1 MNISELIRSTEYVKG
16 FSPKNTFGY
25 KQFGEIYLYNKV
37 VRTKPNSSIV
47 EVSMMISGSTD
58 KVRFGRSFKQ
68 KATSVHK
75 VMVSIHGVKQQV
87 VTFEDLVGKIRGGHP
102 ELAAIADED
111 LVQAVTTVELK
122 RDKGQKKLLDDVT
135 VLPQAN
141 GTYVIM
147 EDNISKDSEIRV
159 WCSCSSYYWVFQYYN
174 VEHGVD
180 IFGKSPE
187 KYTPKTKRGWEA
199 FQANQPVRNPGRH
212 PGMCKH
218 IMLLLALLMDSDTIA
233 EARGVVG
240 QYRANIDRFQSAQ
253 RLTQDG
259 YEKLLKD
266 FKSDYR
272 RLKNKRN
279 QERTEVAG
287 YAQLHKTSSKHVG
300 WNKNLSWN
308 KNTQSWRKVQNNMV
322 GKKKKKK

>member
-1 MNISELIRSTEYVKG
+1 MNISDLIQSTEYVKG
-16 FSPKNTFGY
+16 FGAKNTFTN
-25 KQFGEIYLYNKV
+25 KQFGEIYLYNKQV
-37 VRTKPNSSIV
+37 KVKPGSSII
-47 EVSMMISGSTD
+47 EVSMMISGSSD
-58 KVRFGRSFKQ
+58 KVRFGRSFQ
-68 KATSVHK
+68 QRPTSVHK
-75 VMVSIHGVKQQV
+75 VMVAIHGVKQRAVSAEQ
-87 VTFEDLVGKIRGGHP
+87 LVREIRTVRP
-102 ELAAIADED
+102 EYNDMEDED
-111 LVQAVTTVELK
+111 LIQAVITVDPHRDRNQEKVLK
-122 RDKGQKKLLDDVT
+122 DVT

-141 GTYVIM
+141 GTYVLI

-212 PGMCKH
+212 PGICKH

-233 EARGVVG
+233 EARGVARN
-240 QYRANIDRFQSAQ
+240 YRANIDRFQSAQ
-253 RLTQDG
+253 HLTQDG
-259 YEKLLKD
+259 YEKLIKD

-272 RLKNKRN
+272 RLKQKRN

-287 YAQLHKTSSKHVG
+287 YAQLHKTNSNKVG

-308 KNTQSWRKVQNNMV
+308 NNSQTWRKIQNNMV